1 MTRVPLFRR
10 LALVLMLA
18 AANGALASSH
28 REAPLISNDP
38 AADGTD
44 LFAWKQGSN
53 LVLVADYYPL
63 NRPAGGPNFYLF
75 DDNVTYQ
82 IKIDTDGNG
91 TPDVAYK
98 FRFKTEIVRSQ
109 LPTVKKEDGLNA
121 YKDSILF
128 AFAGVKS
135 ATDPNILRRQ
145 TYTLTKV
152 TYHGD
157 DQVSETIVRNAP
169 VGLPNIGKLT
179 TPGYPQDDHYS
190 TTSLDPITASAV
202 KTGEGA
208 FSRYKAFAGQRD
220 DPFFVDLGRVF
231 DFLALDSGEPEDYL
245 AGFNVLSLVIEV
257 PLSEFGSNTNLGI
270 WTTASRPKVTVRR
283 NDGTVEGKDGWV
295 QVSRLGNPLINEVV
309 VPMKFKDRFNA
320 SRPEDDLEDDVL
332 VAIVTTPELP
342 VLLQARH
349 FIADVPPPPRL
360 DLVKLFVRGSGEMLH
375 IDTTKESAFPNG
387 RRLPDD
393 VTDLALQVMGG
404 LLYTNS
410 DGGTLRPDGG
420 TWASQ
425 VTGLGDGVPAND
437 RPFLDVFPYL
447 APPHSGNP

>member
-1 MTRVPLFRR
+1 MNPVLRLWRLAPL
-10 LALVLMLA
+10 LALVTA
-18 AANGALASSH
+18 SGALASSH

-38 AADGTD
+38 AADATD
-44 LFAWKQGSN
+44 VFAWKQGSN

-63 NRPAGGPNFYLF
+63 NLPSGGPNFYLF
-75 DDNVTYQ
+75 DDTVNYQ
-82 IKIDTDGNG
+82 IKIDTNGDGE
-91 TPDVAYK
+91 PDLAYK
-98 FRFKTEIVRSQ
+98 FRFKTEIARSP
-109 LPTVKKEDGLNA
+109 LPTVKKDAGYNA
-121 YKDSILF
+121 YKDSFLF
-128 AFAGVKS
+128 AFAGVNS

-152 TYHGD
+152 TDHGD
-157 DQVSETIVRNAP
+157 ETILRNAP
-169 VGLPNIGKLT
+169 VGPPNIGKLT

-208 FSRYKAFAGQRD
+208 FSRYKVFAGQRD
-220 DPFFVDLGRVF
+220 DPFFVDLGKTF
-231 DFLALDSGEPEDYL
+231 DFLAYGTGTPRDYL

-257 PLSEFGSNTNLGI
+257 PLSEFGNTTNLGI
-270 WTTASRPKVTVRR
+270 WTTASRPKVTVRS
-283 NDGTVEGKDGWV
+283 NNGTVEGRDGWV

-320 SRPEDDLEDDVL
+320 SRPEDDLDDDTL

-342 VLLQARH
+342 VLMQAKG

-360 DLVKLFVRGSGEMLH
+360 DLVKLFVRSSGEMLH
-375 IDTTKESAFPNG
+375 IDTTRESAFPNG
-387 RRLPDD
+387 RRLADD

-404 LLYTNS
+404 LLFTNP

-420 TWASQ
+420 TWAGQ
-425 VTGLGDGVPAND
+425 VAGLGDGVNAND
-437 RPFLDVFPYL
+437 RPFLEVFPYL